1 MYRQLLHIPT
11 MQDVT
16 FVVIQYRQWT
26 AFLCR
31 FPVPYLVRKT
41 NIIIY
46 HSPMKECPPPTFGLT
61 FCIGSKY
68 SNERPSW
75 SELCV
80 TNEVHSMECREVQ
93 PQVCCVPKAKIS
105 IILYQRVLCIE
116 ECT

>member
-16 FVVIQYRQWT
+16 FVVIQYWQWT

-46 HSPMKECPPPTFGLT
+46 HSPMKECPY
-61 FCIGSKY
+61 I
-68 SNERPSW
+68 RPN
-75 SELCV
+75 LL
-80 TNEVHSMECREVQ
+80 H
-93 PQVCCVPKAKIS
+93 
-105 IILYQRVLCIE
+105 RVKVL
-116 ECT
+116 